1 MLYDIV
7 VDTLVL
13 VNDDG
18 GVVIF
23 VVELRKL
30 AGLVDDPMGEN
41 GNGDSEEDG
50 ECDNGVL
57 LSDVLFVGLCACETG
72 RRGMGTPCAWDDDV
86 RGIWCGM

>member
-1 MLYDIV
+1 M
-7 VDTLVL
+7 
-13 VNDDG
+13 
-18 GVVIF
+18 F

-30 AGLVDDPMGEN
+30 AGLVDPMGEN

-57 LSDVLFVGLCACETG
+57 VSDVLFVGLCDTG
-72 RRGMGTPCAWDDDV
+72 RRGMGTPCVWDV